1 MTVMESWRSPHHFL
15 LSYHDGN
22 RNTKKK
28 LTNKEKLTVKQHFW
42 TCTILSLEIALW
54 DYFWCSLVSFF
65 EDGRNPQELNPRKIH
80 LHFWHLK
87 LLLNN
92 KSFDVISLG
101 ASLMPLQSGVYCIW
115 SYMHSVTS
123 NTLVLPFLDLGEI
136 SRLSEPTD
144 MNTSIHALLQ
154 TLENHW
160 DCISDQKTI
169 TDNQTKYVASLSR
182 RRSRSRYKHM
192 QRKTET
198 LRVVYLRS
206 LT

>member
-1 MTVMESWRSPHHFL
+1 MTFATSLPFKLPRWQQEHEKKINKQRKINCKTTFLNVYYPFFGNCLMGLFL
-15 LSYHDGN
+15 L
-22 RNTKKK
+22 
-28 LTNKEKLTVKQHFW
+28 LTGFVFW
-42 TCTILSLEIALW
+42 RWAQSARIE
-54 DYFWCSLVSFF
+54 
-65 EDGRNPQELNPRKIH
+65 PQENSPTFLT
-80 LHFWHLK
+80 LK
-87 LLLNN
+87 WLLNN

-144 MNTSIHALLQ
+144 MNTSIHAFLQ

>member
-1 MTVMESWRSPHHFL
+1 MVPAFLCSLYLTFYKTDISLRRTASAGPKGVRLRESWL
-15 LSYHDGN
+15 
-22 RNTKKK
+22 
-28 LTNKEKLTVKQHFW
+28 
-42 TCTILSLEIALW
+42 
-54 DYFWCSLVSFF
+54 YFCCSLVSFF
-65 EDGRNPQELNPRKIH
+65 EDGRNPQEFNPRKIH

-123 NTLVLPFLDLGEI
+123 NTLALPFLDLGEI

-169 TDNQTKYVASLSR
+169 TDNQQNMLLHS
-182 RRSRSRYKHM
+182 
-192 QRKTET
+192 
-198 LRVVYLRS
+198 VVGDLEADISTCREKQKLLGSFIYEV
-206 LT
+206 